1 MTFAG
6 MLECM
11 MAEAA
16 PILLA
21 VELDAVDARGR
32 IILAT
37 GEGVPRHDGPGHGQ
51 AWRRMVARRT
61 PTRGKTAPP
70 SLSRQFNRVL
80 QNCGRA
86 VIRARLTALQD
97 RFGRGNPSL
106 HVLGLLVL

>member
-1 MTFAG
+1 
-6 MLECM
+6 M

-51 AWRRMVARRT
+51 AWRRMVTRRIPRTAARRL
-61 PTRGKTAPP
+61 P